1 MTFNYLNLVGNAEL
15 IKQLNY
21 AMIYRL
27 IVQQAPVS
35 RIQLAEISQLAP
47 ASITKITRQL
57 LKKKLIKEVDAQQ
70 STGGR
75 PAVSIEAKFGHYQAI
90 AVQLSRSHVTIE
102 LFDLGAKCLASNTY
116 PITNFTQRK
125 VQEYLITLIKEFI
138 VENRKKIKHLVAI
151 SVVLPGLIDSV
162 NGVIRYTPHI
172 QVKEWA
178 LAKVL
183 QEKFNVSIFL
193 GNDIQSLALAESY
206 FGSTQY
212 IDDSILIRVHR
223 GVGSG
228 VIVNQQLLTNHNQ
241 SACEVGHIQV
251 DALGER
257 CHCGNFGCLENRVVN
272 KAIEYRAKQM
282 IEQGYVSKLTAKHC
296 DINHICQYANQG
308 DELAIKLVKDAGENL
323 GRAVA
328 IMVNIFNPQRI
339 VLAGELTKSPEILLN
354 AVNSALNAQSL
365 EDLRKNLTITCSSLN
380 DRSAIGAFA
389 LVQQALFNGSLLMTL
404 LDDTQQ

>member
-1 MTFNYLNLVGNAEL
+1 MKFNYLNLVGNAEL

-75 PAVSIEAKFGHYQAI
+75 PAVSIEAKFGYYQAI
-90 AVQLSRSHVTIE
+90 AVQLSRSNVTIE
-102 LFDLGAKCLASNTY
+102 LFDLGAKCLMSKRCSL
-116 PITNFTQRK
+116 TNFTQQQ
-125 VQEYLITLIKEFI
+125 VQEYLIALIKEFI
-138 VENRKKIKHLVAI
+138 QVNRKKIKYLIAI
-151 SVVLPGLIDSV
+151 SIVLPGLIDSV
-162 NGVIRYTPHI
+162 NGIVRYTPHI
-172 QVKEWA
+172 QIKEWA
-178 LAKVL
+178 LSEIL
-183 QEKFNVSIFL
+183 QKEFNVSIFL

-206 FGSTQY
+206 FGSTQHV
-212 IDDSILIRVHR
+212 DDSILIRVHR

-251 DALGER
+251 DTLGER

-282 IEQGYVSKLTAKHC
+282 IEQGYVSKLTLEHC
-296 DINHICQYANQG
+296 DIYHICQYANQG

-339 VLAGELTKSPEILLN
+339 VLAGELTKSPEILL
-354 AVNSALNAQSL
+354 ASVNSALNAQSL
-365 EDLRKNLTITCSSLN
+365 EGLRENLTITCSSLN
-380 DRSAIGAFA
+380 DSSAIGAFA
-389 LVQQALFNGSLLMTL
+389 LVQQALFNGSLLVTL
-404 LDDTQQ
+404 LNDK